1 MDLKEFNPFI
11 DVTHWYYQ
19 AKFLAVKNILVKAK
33 IWPPLNPENDS
44 IGDIGS
50 GSGIFIRAFLD
61 SLKIPPQH
69 AYAVDVSYSQESLGQ
84 RGGIYFSRA
93 LPEGVRLTYL
103 FFMDILEHID
113 NEKEFLQEWIT
124 LSQAKSYFIFTVPAF
139 KFLWSRHDVFLGHK
153 RRYRLKDIEELVSS
167 CGLDIIDSSYFFAT
181 IFPLV
186 FLERKFLEPLCN
198 YLGMYRYQGMKQA
211 RPLLN
216 LFLNLILKPEIK
228 IARYNRLFGVSC
240 IIVAAKLN

>member
-124 LSQAKSYFIFTVPAF
+124 SSQAKSYFIFTVPAF
-139 KFLWSRHDVFLGHK
+139 KLLWSRHDVFLGHK

-167 CGLDIIDSSYFFAT
+167 CGLDIIGSSYFFAT

-198 YLGMYRYQGMKQA
+198 YLGMYRYQGMKVIH
-211 RPLLN
+211 PLFNSL
-216 LFLNLILKPEIK
+216 LRLLLRPEIR
-228 IARYNRLFGVSC
+228 IAPYNHFFGVSC
-240 IIVAAKLN
+240 MLVAVKSK